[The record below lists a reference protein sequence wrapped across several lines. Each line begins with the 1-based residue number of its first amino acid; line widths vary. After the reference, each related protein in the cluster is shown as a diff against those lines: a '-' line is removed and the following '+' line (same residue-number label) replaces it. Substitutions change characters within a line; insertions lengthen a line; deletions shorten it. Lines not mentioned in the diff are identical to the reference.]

1 MQNISQGGAAAA
13 RLAHDQQ
20 AGSSILPPATIN
32 HSGQHANGKRRT
44 QRISKQS
51 IGKHPVETQRAYRQ

>member
-1 MQNISQGGAAAA
+1 MQKYTFLFGIFDFYTYFCSWNCINMQNISQGGAAAA

-32 HSGQHANGKRRT
+32 HSG
-44 QRISKQS
+44 
-51 IGKHPVETQRAYRQ
+51 